1 MSRRPPT
8 VRDEIRQRRPFRSA
22 GEEAAVGLLLT
33 AEVLRRRL
41 ARAIERGGIT
51 QQQYNVLRILRGT
64 NPQPLATLEIA
75 ERMIE
80 RTPGV
85 TRLLDRLERKGLV
98 ERDRGREDRRCVYC
112 NITEPGLALLARL
125 DGPVLQAVDS
135 AFAVLKTTEIRDLGE
150 LLDRLRDAAHSPT
163 DEEKS

>member
-1 MSRRPPT
+1 MSRRPVS
-8 VRDEIRQRRPFRSA
+8 VREEIRQRRPFRSA

-41 ARAIERGGIT
+41 ARATERSGIT
-51 QQQYNVLRILRGT
+51 RQQYNVLRILRGS

-80 RTPGV
+80 RTPGI
-85 TRLLDRLERKGLV
+85 TRLLDRLERQKLV

-112 NITEPGLALLARL
+112 RITEPGLALLARL
-125 DGPVLQAVDS
+125 DAPVLRAADS
-135 AFAVLKTTEIRDLGE
+135 AFAVLKTAEIRALVDA
-150 LLDRLRDAAHSPT
+150 LDRLRAAAHLPT